1 MFPTE
6 VDIESFSQQATQR
19 WKRAN
24 LSLTDRSIAKSDTKK
39 LHSLISTS
47 NPKNFLNINT
57 STADDSVKVSNHED
71 LKEISLQLS
80 ILKKKHDLNRDSN
93 VLHDTNIV
101 KLKKQL
107 ESFKQEE
114 DKTLN
119 RLESLKREVARLED
133 SIQEILLKQEN
144 ANSATKIYNHIL
156 ERMKINKMKLDQQN
170 ETIIKAVKTNNK
182 TLLDEI
188 EISRKQK
195 ESKIKTKKALEIVKT
210 FIDKETK
217 EKSEMVEG
225 IAVDVKKKQESTQK
239 REESYKRQIEIAET
253 AANEDR
259 EMRATQMREGVI
271 VHKFWFLYMQKKLEY
286 DIEKLCHI
294 ENAFEK
300 VRKNSNINH
309 ASEMVTK
316 FLTTEIDFNELRRI
330 VEESNSNIVKTQ
342 TKIAEIE
349 VSLSNLEKSQ
359 SRSEIKEALNSEVI
373 AKLKIAS
380 ENKTKM
386 LRVKLVHDK
395 IRSWTVKIMKKFEI
409 KEKDQ
414 GLLEGIQT
422 IREHIQGVMKS
433 YKFGNDE
440 KKNMTLKEII
450 DSIDVKQLKKPRGDS
465 IDPEENPVVKDLG
478 YNSPNL
484 DSKLKKSY

>member
-93 VLHDTNIV
+93 RDSNVLHDTNIV

-156 ERMKINKMKLDQQN
+156 ERMKINKMKM
-170 ETIIKAVKTNNK
+170 
-182 TLLDEI
+182 
-188 EISRKQK
+188 
-195 ESKIKTKKALEIVKT
+195 KIK
-210 FIDKETK
+210 
-217 EKSEMVEG
+217 
-225 IAVDVKKKQESTQK
+225 
-239 REESYKRQIEIAET
+239 
-253 AANEDR
+253 N
-259 EMRATQMREGVI
+259 
-271 VHKFWFLYMQKKLEY
+271 
-286 DIEKLCHI
+286 
-294 ENAFEK
+294 
-300 VRKNSNINH
+300 
-309 ASEMVTK
+309 
-316 FLTTEIDFNELRRI
+316 
-330 VEESNSNIVKTQ
+330 
-342 TKIAEIE
+342 
-349 VSLSNLEKSQ
+349 
-359 SRSEIKEALNSEVI
+359 
-373 AKLKIAS
+373 
-380 ENKTKM
+380 
-386 LRVKLVHDK
+386 
-395 IRSWTVKIMKKFEI
+395 
-409 KEKDQ
+409 
-414 GLLEGIQT
+414 
-422 IREHIQGVMKS
+422 
-433 YKFGNDE
+433 
-440 KKNMTLKEII
+440 
-450 DSIDVKQLKKPRGDS
+450 
-465 IDPEENPVVKDLG
+465 
-478 YNSPNL
+478 
-484 DSKLKKSY
+484 